1 MPRNPPPDPGYH
13 TNARAFEQF
22 VADTLRHNKKPI
34 TQYEVLHDTR
44 LQDATGA
51 EYQIDIKASFRVL
64 GLDFIV
70 LCECKHMT
78 RAVERDDVMA
88 FAAKLTAL
96 GAHKGVVFSTGGFQR
111 GAEEYARTHGIAL
124 VKVVREQFIYQTKSS
139 ALHQPAQQPARQP
152 VWVSYYGQLI
162 DEASTS
168 SNKHDDALTLGPQL
182 IFESSA
188 ESISAAVTN
197 PS

>member
-64 GLDFIV
+64 GLDFVV
-70 LCECKHMT
+70 LCECKHTT

-139 ALHQPAQQPARQP
+139 ALHQPVHQPI
-152 VWVSYYGQLI
+152 WVSYYGQLI
-162 DEASTS
+162 DEATAP
-168 SNKHDDALTLGPQL
+168 SNKHYDALTLGPQL
-182 IFESSA
+182 ILELSA